1 MPKAKGLNINAAPF
15 EPGATP
21 TATVNALPS
30 LNYSYVHGQGPVSN
44 STIPGNPS
52 APGIYFRPP
61 DPYNGPMCQYASPDQ
76 QPTPVPSMP
85 VFYYGPNYSVLP
97 QPPPYQWPVGPPP
110 PPPSRQPSSS
120 AASTHRRHANHGYRA
135 GRSNSSSVLKVLTS
149 TSSAAPA
156 TVVSKATTTT
166 AVSSS
171 ISQQSTGSVTRVC
184 NANSTTNS
192 STNAAA
198 VVKPRNAEPQLQ
210 LGSAEDFP
218 ALSSGA
224 GGGGG
229 GVSVA
234 GSQPAGVKF
243 GPAQLQKNL
252 DANSDSAQSRTLSY
266 SAAIRQPRPPPAA
279 APQLQPSNSFSTST
293 PSQPPA
299 GKVST
304 DAKEHSEPAEA
315 NSNKIQLKQK
325 KSRSNRRS
333 KKKRSKKKSGL
344 QDKQQLGADDAGLGE
359 AEQQPEFQLE
369 QEEFPSLQ
377 AGRPA
382 PSVTAGSALPP
393 TSTVQQPEACG
404 TSGSKSQP
412 QPQSVGRRQ
421 QLNRA
426 ARQSLL
432 LSSSLLVVN
441 KAIAAVHQRPAAGKS
456 SGAASSGVGHSSSG
470 APVRVG
476 KQRERPKAKKKSL
489 TKKIILMERQARR
502 KAATAATAAAD
513 AEKEAA
519 DKESTDAENCDAP
532 SPSSVCQSPEAVEP
546 PPPPP
551 PPAPQSKSIHSR
563 RFREYCDQLLMKSV
577 QELSVKVLRDLAFY
591 QARARARDPAK
602 AKQKRRLVMGL
613 REARKHIGLN
623 RIRLVFISPD
633 LERVQAP
640 GGLDDS
646 VNQLINL
653 CQQRSVPYVFGLK
666 RREMGRVLR
675 KTVPVSVVAV
685 FDYQG
690 CEANVNA
697 LLELV
702 HKARAD
708 YETLSRMA
716 LECARVDDHSVAKD
730 AIVVAN
736 EAATEVA
743 EESVTNQQQQI
754 RPSASHSRNPSD
766 TSNPIS
772 EPLSELDSSAPAAA
786 AVASAAP
793 NSQLYGFH
801 SRQSSLGVV
810 VVAQAIDE
818 NESGAAN
825 DAANSSTAGDK
836 VAKWLS
842 NGTELGDA

>member
-1 MPKAKGLNINAAPF
+1 
-15 EPGATP
+15 
-21 TATVNALPS
+21 
-30 LNYSYVHGQGPVSN
+30 
-44 STIPGNPS
+44 
-52 APGIYFRPP
+52 
-61 DPYNGPMCQYASPDQ
+61 
-76 QPTPVPSMP
+76 
-85 VFYYGPNYSVLP
+85 
-97 QPPPYQWPVGPPP
+97 
-110 PPPSRQPSSS
+110 
-120 AASTHRRHANHGYRA
+120 
-135 GRSNSSSVLKVLTS
+135 
-149 TSSAAPA
+149 
-156 TVVSKATTTT
+156 
-166 AVSSS
+166 
-171 ISQQSTGSVTRVC
+171 
-184 NANSTTNS
+184 
-192 STNAAA
+192 
-198 VVKPRNAEPQLQ
+198 
-210 LGSAEDFP
+210 
-218 ALSSGA
+218 
-224 GGGGG
+224 
-229 GVSVA
+229 
-234 GSQPAGVKF
+234 
-243 GPAQLQKNL
+243 
-252 DANSDSAQSRTLSY
+252 
-266 SAAIRQPRPPPAA
+266 
-279 APQLQPSNSFSTST
+279 
-293 PSQPPA
+293 
-299 GKVST
+299 
-304 DAKEHSEPAEA
+304 
-315 NSNKIQLKQK
+315 
-325 KSRSNRRS
+325 
-333 KKKRSKKKSGL
+333 
-344 QDKQQLGADDAGLGE
+344 
-359 AEQQPEFQLE
+359 
-369 QEEFPSLQ
+369 
-377 AGRPA
+377 
-382 PSVTAGSALPP
+382 
-393 TSTVQQPEACG
+393 
-404 TSGSKSQP
+404 SKSQP
-412 QPQSVGRRQ
+412 QSQSVGRRQ

-432 LSSSLLVVN
+432 LSSSLLVPSRLS
-441 KAIAAVHQRPAAGKS
+441 ISGQRPTSPA
-456 SGAASSGVGHSSSG
+456 GAASSGVGHSSSG

-489 TKKIILMERQARR
+489 TKKIILMERQA
-502 KAATAATAAAD
+502 
-513 AEKEAA
+513 
-519 DKESTDAENCDAP
+519 
-532 SPSSVCQSPEAVEP
+532 
-546 PPPPP
+546 
-551 PPAPQSKSIHSR
+551 SR

-646 VNQLINL
+646 INQLINL

-743 EESVTNQQQQI
+743 EESVTNQQQQQS

-825 DAANSSTAGDK
+825 SSTAGDK

>member
-1 MPKAKGLNINAAPF
+1 
-15 EPGATP
+15 
-21 TATVNALPS
+21 
-30 LNYSYVHGQGPVSN
+30 
-44 STIPGNPS
+44 
-52 APGIYFRPP
+52 
-61 DPYNGPMCQYASPDQ
+61 
-76 QPTPVPSMP
+76 
-85 VFYYGPNYSVLP
+85 
-97 QPPPYQWPVGPPP
+97 
-110 PPPSRQPSSS
+110 
-120 AASTHRRHANHGYRA
+120 
-135 GRSNSSSVLKVLTS
+135 
-149 TSSAAPA
+149 
-156 TVVSKATTTT
+156 
-166 AVSSS
+166 
-171 ISQQSTGSVTRVC
+171 
-184 NANSTTNS
+184 
-192 STNAAA
+192 
-198 VVKPRNAEPQLQ
+198 
-210 LGSAEDFP
+210 
-218 ALSSGA
+218 
-224 GGGGG
+224 
-229 GVSVA
+229 
-234 GSQPAGVKF
+234 
-243 GPAQLQKNL
+243 
-252 DANSDSAQSRTLSY
+252 
-266 SAAIRQPRPPPAA
+266 
-279 APQLQPSNSFSTST
+279 
-293 PSQPPA
+293 
-299 GKVST
+299 
-304 DAKEHSEPAEA
+304 
-315 NSNKIQLKQK
+315 
-325 KSRSNRRS
+325 
-333 KKKRSKKKSGL
+333 
-344 QDKQQLGADDAGLGE
+344 
-359 AEQQPEFQLE
+359 
-369 QEEFPSLQ
+369 
-377 AGRPA
+377 
-382 PSVTAGSALPP
+382 
-393 TSTVQQPEACG
+393 
-404 TSGSKSQP
+404 SKSQP

-489 TKKIILMERQARR
+489 TKKIILMERQA
-502 KAATAATAAAD
+502 
-513 AEKEAA
+513 
-519 DKESTDAENCDAP
+519 
-532 SPSSVCQSPEAVEP
+532 
-546 PPPPP
+546 
-551 PPAPQSKSIHSR
+551 SR